1 MSGVMA
7 MTYIA
12 MASGSPCVV
21 TFWEKM
27 VSPSMYIE
35 WNVLAIRVDECFGQR
50 RTKAGDISEGNL
62 AVERVE
68 CVTGVS

>member
-7 MTYIA
+7 MAYIA

-21 TFWEKM
+21 TSWEKM

-35 WNVLAIRVDECFGQR
+35 WNVLAIRVDECFGQ
-50 RTKAGDISEGNL
+50 
-62 AVERVE
+62 
-68 CVTGVS
+68 